1 MLSFREYLMQL
12 DRLGPRLSKTQ
23 DQAALSASGLTSFKA
38 TYEAL
43 RRTLVISIPIR

>member
-1 MLSFREYLMQL
+1 MWSESLRTLEEFEECYREVEVWHE
-12 DRLGPRLSKTQ
+12 
-23 DQAALSASGLTSFKA
+23 ANFKA